1 MEGFFTKQKL
11 IYENP
16 LSRPEDVADFRLEGR
31 AEVSFPAGRLR
42 LQNVLDE
49 SLGQKA
55 NFVYW
60 CDRDFPCNLCVRWDF
75 WPVKEPGLC
84 ILFFAAKGRNGEDLF
99 SPSLKPR
106 TGEYEMYH
114 HGDINAYHISYFRR
128 KYQEERSFHTCN
140 LRKSYGFTLAATGA
154 DPIPSVCDARPPYHM
169 EIVKLHDEITFSV
182 NGLPVLHWADRDA
195 GPALGGGKI
204 GFRQMAPLSAEYSA
218 LQVFGYEEEE
228 KTEK

>member
-1 MEGFFTKQKL
+1 VK
-11 IYENP
+11 N
-16 LSRPEDVADFRLEGR
+16 FRLEGQ
-31 AEVSFPAGRLR
+31 AEISFPEGRMR
-42 LQNVLDE
+42 LSSALDE

-60 CDRDFPCNLCVRWDF
+60 CDCDFPPDLCVQWNF
-75 WPVKEPGLC
+75 SPLKEPGLC

-128 KYQEERSFHTCN
+128 KWEEERSFHTCN
-140 LRKSYGFTLAATGA
+140 LRKSYGFRLVAAGA
-154 DPIPSVCDARPPYHM
+154 DPIPSVCDAKPPYHM
-169 EIVKLHDEITFSV
+169 ELIKLRDEISFSI
-182 NGLPVLHWADRDA
+182 NGLCVLHWIDRNA
-195 GPALGGGKI
+195 GPVLSGGKI

-218 LQVFGYEEEE
+218 LRVFGFEEG
-228 KTEK
+228 KKSQG